1 MSVVR
6 IALVEDDSRHV
17 QKITAYLERYHTEKG
32 LAMTVRVFPDGEDI
46 AENYKP
52 EYDLILL
59 DIQMRFMDG
68 MTAARRIREKDR
80 EVILIFLTSMAGYA
94 IQGYE
99 VEALDYILK
108 PVSYD
113 MFARKLERAIAS
125 VQGKQ
130 TRSVVLY
137 TKDGAV
143 KVDVSDIRYIESRS
157 HQMIYHMADTE
168 YEVRGRLDDLEK
180 DLIPFG
186 FFRSNRGYLVN
197 LYHITALRDGCC
209 VIGGKMLPV
218 SRARK
223 AALMEKIAEIF

>member
-17 QKITAYLERYHTEKG
+17 QKITAYLERYRTEKG

-80 EVILIFLTSMAGYA
+80 EVILIFLTSIAGYA

-108 PVSYD
+108 PVSCD
-113 MFARKLERAIAS
+113 VLDFA
-125 VQGKQ
+125 
-130 TRSVVLY
+130 
-137 TKDGAV
+137 
-143 KVDVSDIRYIESRS
+143 
-157 HQMIYHMADTE
+157 
-168 YEVRGRLDDLEK
+168 VRRR
-180 DLIPFG
+180 I
-186 FFRSNRGYLVN
+186 
-197 LYHITALRDGCC
+197 C
-209 VIGGKMLPV
+209 
-218 SRARK
+218 
-223 AALMEKIAEIF
+223 

>member
-1 MSVVR
+1 MSVIR
-6 IALVEDDSRHV
+6 IALVEDDDRHV
-17 QKITAYLERYHTEKG
+17 QKITEYLERYRTEKG
-32 LAMTVRVFPDGEDI
+32 LALSVRVFPDGEDI

-68 MTAARRIREKDR
+68 MTAAHKIRERDK

-113 MFARKLERAIAS
+113 MFARKLDRAVAN
-125 VQGKQ
+125 VQGNH
-130 TRSVVLY
+130 THSEVLQLR
-137 TKDGAV
+137 DGVV
-143 KVDVSDIRYIESRS
+143 KVDAAEIRYIESRS
-157 HQMIYHMADTE
+157 HQMIYHMADTQ

-180 DLIPFG
+180 QLIPYG

-197 LYHITALRDGCC
+197 LYHITAIRDDCC
-209 VIGGKMLPV
+209 VIGGEMLPV

-223 AALMEKIAEIF
+223 AALMEKLAEIL